1 MSNIIPTDF
10 AAQDER
16 LWSVGM
22 DAYSASMQNLY
33 SNAYWLAYAYNNASP
48 FDDGP
53 QPAGMYAFNHIGKDW
68 AGNSKRPTGAY
79 LRWADTY
86 PRGCMFEPD
95 GTEIVLADI
104 DDYFQGDVEP
114 DGFQPLPMLQPRH
127 MWGETPELV
136 AASGF
141 YQLDFVPSQKI
152 VVFPGIYSPYI
163 RMRLAIKSGDAN
175 TDTSFKMS
183 LYEDWDFTRE
193 IATSDIESDTG
204 TNPAAYALV
213 EMQIDLDSDKDIR
226 NKRIEM
232 GKNGQPG
239 YLVLWFLQ
247 EDSGGKVMDNPTD
260 AITTYPGLVLTTIP
274 K

>member
-1 MSNIIPTDF
+1 MSSIFPTVF

-22 DAYSASMQNLY
+22 DAMSGSMQNLY
-33 SNAYWLAYAYNNASP
+33 SNSYWLAYAYNNAPP
-48 FDDGP
+48 FEDGP
-53 QPAGMYAFNHIGKDW
+53 MPDGLYAFNHTGKDW
-68 AGNSKRPTGAY
+68 SKNRKRPTGAY

-104 DDYFQGDVEP
+104 DDYFEGPGDG
-114 DGFQPLPMLQPRH
+114 GFWPLPMLQPRH
-127 MWGETPELV
+127 MWGDTPEL
-136 AASGF
+136 ASGL
-141 YQLDFVPSQKI
+141 YQLDFVPSEKI
-152 VVFPGIYSPYI
+152 VVFPHIYSPYI
-163 RMRLAIKSGDAN
+163 RMRIAVKGGDAN
-175 TDTSFKMS
+175 TDTSVKMT
-183 LYEDWDFTRE
+183 LYEDWALTKE

-226 NKRIEM
+226 NKRIDM
-232 GKNGQPG
+232 GNAGQPG
-239 YLVLWFLQ
+239 YLVVYYLREF
-247 EDSGGKVMDNPTD
+247 GGYITDNPTD
-260 AITTYPGLVLTTIP
+260 AITTYPGLVLTTIS